1 MHSGLGRARLALR
14 LMQGRPGVTF
24 KDGRFS
30 YVAVVRLGLTRIPA
44 VA

>member
-1 MHSGLGRARLALR
+1 MHSGVGRARLALH

-24 KDGRFS
+24 KDGGFS
-30 YVAVVRLGLTRIPA
+30 YVAVVRVGLTRIPG